1 MNIDLSA
8 RLAGYPLRNCLMN
21 ASGPWCSRADELH
34 AVAQSAAAA
43 IVSKSCTLRARSGNP
58 APRYQDTDWGS
69 INAMGLPN
77 EGWRYYAD
85 CAGAL
90 SQYAKPYILSVSG
103 MTPEDNLYILQQ
115 LQAQTLP
122 PAAVELNLS
131 CPNLVGKPQTAYDE
145 EQTRRLLDQ
154 VFSFFRLP
162 LGVKLPPY
170 FDPVHFDRM
179 ASLLAA
185 YPLAFVTCI
194 NSIGNGLAINID
206 EECTLIR
213 PKDGLGG
220 LGGAIVKPTA
230 LANVREFRRRLP
242 AQIAV
247 IGCGGIATG
256 RDAFEHLLCGAE
268 AVQIGTQFYR
278 ERTACFERIERELA
292 ELMQQKGYA
301 SLSDFRGKLRT
312 I

>member
-1 MNIDLSA
+1 MKIDLSA
-8 RLAGYPLRNCLMN
+8 RLAGFALRSCLMN
-21 ASGPWCSRADELH
+21 ASGPWCSRAEELH
-34 AVAQSAAAA
+34 AIAASASAA
-43 IVSKSCTLRARSGNP
+43 IVSKSCTLRARVGNES
-58 APRYQDTDWGS
+58 PRYMDTDWGS

-90 SQYAKPYILSVSG
+90 KGYEKPFFISVSG
-103 MTPEDNLYILQQ
+103 MTREDNLYILQQ
-115 LQAQTLP
+115 LQAQMVP
-122 PAAVELNLS
+122 PSAVELNLS

-145 EQTRRLLDQ
+145 EQTRRLLDE
-154 VFSFFRLP
+154 VFGFFRLP

-179 ASLLAA
+179 ARLLAA

-194 NSIGNGLAINID
+194 NSIGNGLAINI
-206 EECTLIR
+206 EEETTLIR

-220 LGGAIVKPTA
+220 LGGAIIKPTA

-242 AQIAV
+242 ENIAV
-247 IGCGGIATG
+247 IGCGGVQTG
-256 RDAFEHLLCGAE
+256 RDAFEHILCGAE
-268 AVQIGTQFYR
+268 SVQVGTQFYR
-278 ERTACFERIERELA
+278 EREGCFERIERELA
-292 ELMQQKGYA
+292 ELMQAKGYT
-301 SLSDFRGKLRT
+301 SLADFRGKLRT

>member
-1 MNIDLSA
+1 
-8 RLAGYPLRNCLMN
+8 
-21 ASGPWCSRADELH
+21 
-34 AVAQSAAAA
+34 
-43 IVSKSCTLRARSGNP
+43 
-58 APRYQDTDWGS
+58 
-69 INAMGLPN
+69 MGLPN

-90 SQYAKPYILSVSG
+90 RGYGKPYIVSVSG
-103 MTPEDNLYILQQ
+103 MTREDNLYILRQ
-115 LQAQTLP
+115 LQEQRVVA
-122 PAAVELNLS
+122 AAVELNLS

-145 EQTRRLLDQ
+145 EETRRLLDA

-179 ASLLAA
+179 GALLSG

-194 NSIGNGLAINID
+194 NSIGNGLAVD
-206 EECTLIR
+206 VETESTLIR

-220 LGGAIVKPTA
+220 LGGSIIKPTA

-242 AQIAV
+242 ASVAV
-247 IGCGGIATG
+247 IGCGGVSTG
-256 RDAFEHLLCGAE
+256 RDVFEHLLCGAE
-268 AVQIGTQFYR
+268 AVQVGTQFYR
-278 ERTACFERIERELA
+278 EREGCFARIENELK
-292 ELMQQKGYA
+292 ELMQAKGYSSVA
-301 SLSDFRGKLRT
+301 EVRGKLRT